1 MLYCGLDSLDELDA
15 EEARE
20 MEERQR
26 AEQAVAPSGSSG
38 WLGPGPDPAVDLLS
52 PDFDPSTI
60 DWSQYAAP
68 GGSQT
73 YNPSETSATAS

>member
-1 MLYCGLDSLDELDA
+1 MIRCGLDSLDELDA

-20 MEERQR
+20 MEEKQR

-38 WLGPGPDPAVDLLS
+38 WLEPGPDPAVDLLS
-52 PDFDPSTI
+52 SNFDPSTI

-68 GGSQT
+68 GGSQIH
-73 YNPSETSATAS
+73 NPGETSATAS